1 MKTLFIKISSILL
14 LLCLIT
20 AGCKKED
27 TLPLATQEG
36 LNTFGMLVNGQ
47 IWNAGL
53 NLSFVSQSL
62 DCQYQTQTK
71 QLSITAKNP
80 KRNESITLFV
90 ERVRSVGYYN
100 FSRQNYIR
108 SQDTTCRSCL
118 RCLDYT
124 TFLDVNGCN
133 NPYRLKDTINSILHI
148 SKLDTLRTIVSGTF
162 SLIFVNSDSKL
173 INISDGRFDLTY

>member
-1 MKTLFIKISSILL
+1 MRKIIFLL
-14 LLCLIT
+14 III
-20 AGCKKED
+20 ASFYGCKKDD

-36 LNTFGMLVNGQ
+36 LDTFGMLVNGQ

-90 ERVRSVGYYN
+90 VRVISVGYYN
-100 FSRQNYIR
+100 FSFQNYIR
-108 SQDTTCRSCL
+108 SQDTSCHSCL

-133 NPYRLKDTINSILHI
+133 NPFRLKDSINSMLHI
-148 SKLDTLRTIVSGTF
+148 TKLDTMKKIVSGTF
-162 SLIFVNSDSKL
+162 SLNLKNSDNKI
-173 INISDGRFDLTY
+173 INITDGRFDVQY